1 MDATLSVKN
10 ICNLLVKNT
19 RVLGNPSTYNYS
31 SQFGYYLWYA
41 HTCMIYTTVYTWSAI
56 YSSLINS
63 SEYVLSICK
72 FYKYLKYLLAC
83 ICMYF
88 DNIADVTESAII
100 AIANHSCK
108 GVCAYER
115 YMLVSIHG
123 HGIFS
128 KFHQNMK
135 WYI

>member
-1 MDATLSVKN
+1 
-10 ICNLLVKNT
+10 
-19 RVLGNPSTYNYS
+19 
-31 SQFGYYLWYA
+31 
-41 HTCMIYTTVYTWSAI
+41 
-56 YSSLINS
+56 
-63 SEYVLSICK
+63 
-72 FYKYLKYLLAC
+72 
-83 ICMYF
+83 MYF

-128 KFHQNMK
+128 KFHQIPPKHEMSPCEKYLPGINHRTPLVGPS
-135 WYI
+135 WITNNIYYYIINGQGLIRSN